1 LEQWYHHLTIEFL
14 TKFEEM
20 ELLQEAR
27 HVMTEEQLVE
37 MVVKMTEQLLKL
49 VGVVLEEVRLLK
61 AHVVQY
67 VEMEEN

>member
-1 LEQWYHHLTIEFL
+1 
-14 TKFEEM
+14 M

-61 AHVVQY
+61 ALVVQY